1 MLDIHASPIPS
12 YNGPP
17 WLEVLEAGTG
27 HGGLTFYLARAV
39 HAANALRLRS
49 NSSSNQAV
57 NVLQSASCSQNSA
70 PSYQRASGQGDHPNL
85 TSQFSYKHRTDD
97 RQAVIHTVDVS
108 LKHSK
113 HAEKTV
119 KGFRRGIYAND
130 IVFHVGDVSQW
141 IDEQVHIRGLGP
153 DGKAFLSHIVLD
165 MPSSFQHVA
174 KAASV
179 LHTNGSFLA
188 FNPSIT
194 QIASLVKMVKQLN
207 LPLVLNSVL
216 ELGPNSG
223 GRHWDV
229 RTVIP
234 RTLTE
239 MAEAST
245 KEDDALRNMDKDLD
259 NRPVADLADLK
270 PATGDSQPIDAQA
283 TGVEMVCR
291 PKVGHRVAGGGFL
304 GVWRK
309 MKY

>member
-1 MLDIHASPIPS
+1 M
-12 YNGPP
+12 
-17 WLEVLEAGTG
+17 
-27 HGGLTFYLARAV
+27 TFYLARAI

-49 NSSSNQAV
+49 DSSTIQAV
-57 NVLQSASCSQNSA
+57 KDLQSASCSQNGVS
-70 PSYQRASGQGDHPNL
+70 SYQRPSGQADHPNL
-85 TSQFSYKHRTDD
+85 PSQSSYEHRTDD

-119 KGFRRGIYAND
+119 KGFRQGIYAND

-141 IDEQVHIRGLGP
+141 IDEQVYIRGLGP
-153 DGKAFLSHIVLD
+153 DEKAFLSHIVLD

-179 LHTNGSFLA
+179 LHTNGGFLA

-207 LPLVLNSVL
+207 LPLVLNNVL

-223 GRHWDV
+223 GRDWDV
-229 RTVIP
+229 RAVIP
-234 RTLTE
+234 RTLTRV
-239 MAEAST
+239 AEAVT
-245 KEDDALRNMDKDLD
+245 KKDDALRNADKDLD
-259 NRPVADLADLK
+259 DRSVADLAELK
-270 PATGDSQPIDAQA
+270 PATGDSQAIDAQA
-283 TGVEMVCR
+283 SGVEMVCR
-291 PKVGHRVAGGGFL
+291 PKVGHRVVGGGFL